1 MATPPLTPQGAT
13 PGNAPQ
19 PPPGSSSR
27 LASNL
32 AAKHGATGA
41 APSKV
46 AAQGAPSSRG
56 RGRIPIENEVSNYC
70 EANGFRL
77 VSINSTLDQGGFQ
90 ADPVG
95 HVVTPEFVQEV
106 TENLLKGVEA
116 FRVRQV
122 ALRVKT
128 LCGDAGLAK
137 EFAES
142 AAAPPGC
149 IETVSKGMGEVA
161 RKYPTMLQWAPELA
175 ILGALG
181 TWFAKDRSTD
191 SKVLELEERIKKQA
205 VELARPKQAEK
216 PSNPN
221 EKP

>member
-1 MATPPLTPQGAT
+1 VP
-13 PGNAPQ
+13 ND
-19 PPPGSSSR
+19 
-27 LASNL
+27 
-32 AAKHGATGA
+32 ATG
-41 APSKV
+41 
-46 AAQGAPSSRG
+46 
-56 RGRIPIENEVSNYC
+56 
-70 EANGFRL
+70 
-77 VSINSTLDQGGFQ
+77 DQSGLPGD
-90 ADPVG
+90 AVG

-181 TWFAKDRSTD
+181 TWFAKDRATD
-191 SKVLELEERIKKQA
+191 SKVSELEERIKKQA
-205 VELARPKQAEK
+205 AELARPKPPEK